1 MFQGTMKVYT
11 SHDINEDVARN
22 EERLFAPWMV
32 GRPDGYKAD
41 SRTKA
46 TVCLSYWLRE
56 ELTKLG
62 LSEDDRKIQENAFH
76 RWSRSRDDVFELAAE
91 IMNDAA
97 SGNIL
102 RDRVPH
108 HRWG

>member
-1 MFQGTMKVYT
+1 MAEAHVVFTAQA
-11 SHDINEDVARN
+11 IREDVSRH
-22 EERLFAPWMV
+22 EDRLFAPWRV
-32 GRPDGYKAD
+32 GRPDNYAPD

-46 TVCLSYWLRE
+46 TVCLGFWMRE
-56 ELTKLG
+56 ELQKLG
-62 LSEDDRKIQENAFH
+62 LSEEDRRIQENAFY
-76 RWSRSRDDVFELAAE
+76 RWSRSREDLFELAAE